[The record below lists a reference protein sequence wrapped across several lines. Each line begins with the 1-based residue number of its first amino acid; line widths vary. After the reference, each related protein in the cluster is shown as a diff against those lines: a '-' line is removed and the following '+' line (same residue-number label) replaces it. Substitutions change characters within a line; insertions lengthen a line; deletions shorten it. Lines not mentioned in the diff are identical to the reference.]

1 MVDVLTKE
9 QRSYN
14 MSRIRGRDTK
24 TEIAMRKL
32 LYTKGLRRYRVNFK
46 LPGKPDIVFT
56 KYKIAVFIDGCFW
69 HKCPKC
75 FIEPETNKDF
85 WMNKIN
91 SNVER
96 DAETNDILTK
106 RGWKVI
112 RFWEHEINKNI
123 NKCYLDLYKELK
135 KRGRKDGNP

>member
-24 TEIAMRKL
+24 TEIALRKL
-32 LYTKGLRRYRVNFK
+32 LYTKGLRGYRVNFK

-96 DAETNDILTK
+96 DTEINDILTK

-112 RFWEHEINKNI
+112 RFWEHEINNNI

-135 KRGRKDGNP
+135 KRGKKDGNS

>member
-1 MVDVLTKE
+1 MADVLTKE

-24 TEIAMRKL
+24 PEIALRKL
-32 LYTKGLRRYRVNFK
+32 LCSKGLRGYRVNFK
-46 LPGKPDIVFT
+46 LPGKPDIAFT
-56 KYKIAVFIDGCFW
+56 KYKISVFIDGCFW

-91 SNVER
+91 GNAER

-106 RGWKVI
+106 KGWKVI
-112 RFWEHEINKNI
+112 RFWEHEINNNI
-123 NKCYLDLYKELK
+123 NKCLLDLHMELK
-135 KRGRKDGNP
+135 KRGYEDGTT